1 MFMLFTLCLPVIWSC
16 VSGMSPVV
24 RLSPSEAQGFCDVF
38 HIPNPKICFRP
49 NPWWVTKSCWWTRT
63 SWRWCWNWRNI
74 FLKTNIIEEDQQQC
88 MREKFVFGMC
98 CRETQEV
105 VMVRIKRCNKNTLW
119 QLILQ
124 HVRPAQSLIQT
135 ELGSM
140 KICVRLKVELMDSI
154 LGSIKFLF
162 IKMVSMSG
170 MKVMIRL

>member
-1 MFMLFTLCLPVIWSC
+1 
-16 VSGMSPVV
+16 
-24 RLSPSEAQGFCDVF
+24 
-38 HIPNPKICFRP
+38 
-49 NPWWVTKSCWWTRT
+49 
-63 SWRWCWNWRNI
+63 
-74 FLKTNIIEEDQQQC
+74 